1 MIWLITDFKHLSQVR
16 FFTWKNLK
24 LIFISALRRAKTVK
38 PSAKKCNVRKD
49 NLPFVTIKASE
60 TQQLQK
66 PANAVFFLSFQ
77 FTLLLLVLYSED
89 TAHNFSHQ

>member
-1 MIWLITDFKHLSQVR
+1 MTDFKD
-16 FFTWKNLK
+16 FFFEGFSLGKNLK
-24 LIFISALRRAKTVK
+24 LIFISALRREKTVK

-66 PANAVFFLSFQ
+66 PANDVFFFQ
-77 FTLLLLVLYSED
+77 FTLLLLVLYSEG
-89 TAHNFSHQ
+89 TTHNFSHQ